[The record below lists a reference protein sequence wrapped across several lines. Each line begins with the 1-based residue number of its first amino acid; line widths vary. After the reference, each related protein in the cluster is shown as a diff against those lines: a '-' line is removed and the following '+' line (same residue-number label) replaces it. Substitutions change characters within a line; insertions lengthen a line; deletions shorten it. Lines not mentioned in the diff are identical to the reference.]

1 MDVTVHQ
8 WDGFVLSL
16 YQMKTGERIARH
28 KHPFVHT
35 TGVSRGSTKI
45 TLFGELENGFV
56 DSSFVMIPGD
66 KDFAFPSNVEH
77 EIEAL
82 EDDTI
87 IANIHRLPSSGSHGN
102 NGGLMMEDGTVVT

>member
-35 TGVSRGSTKI
+35 TGVARGSTRVR
-45 TLFGELENGFV
+45 LFIEYLE
-56 DSSFVMIPGD
+56 SSFVMSPGD
-66 KDFAFPSNVEH
+66 KDFSFPENLEH

-87 IANIHRLPSSGSHGN
+87 IANIHRVQNSGSAGTD
-102 NGGLMMEDGTVVT
+102 GGLMMEDGTLVT

>member
-16 YQMKTGERIARH
+16 YQLKTGEKIARH

-35 TGVSRGSTKI
+35 TGVARGKTRVTMFYSDDPIKI
-45 TLFGELENGFV
+45 EEFSML
-56 DSSFVMIPGD
+56 PGD
-66 KDFAFPSNVEH
+66 NDFAFPSNVEH

-87 IANIHRLPSSGSHGN
+87 VANIHRLPNSGSSGAA
-102 NGGLMMEDGTVVT
+102 GGLMMEDGTVVA